1 MGTPFNRADSGFNRP
16 EYQGR
21 GPNLADQ
28 YGQHRVP
35 RRFQEAISYYNGRLN
50 LQTLV
55 DCLRAIWPNET
66 EKTLDIH
73 ISLRR
78 VLQHSSFR
86 DREFGLC
93 YRFAFKSYSQQ
104 YQGFYEIEKN
114 AFNGVMDEKNMIKC
128 LGTVQCVENPQSP
141 SSTPPR
147 SYNILLEYGED
158 DLNEYFIVHSP
169 PTLGSEILDFW
180 GNLFQIAEALRKV
193 HNLETKTNNG
203 NLIRFEGCH
212 ADVKP
217 DNILRVQGNFKLAD
231 FGFAK
236 FMPGTVGSGL
246 VEEATTSLVG
256 GTATYG
262 APEFFQM
269 NRGSLDERDACT
281 VTNTIDTW
289 SFACVV
295 SVAATWVVLGLQ
307 GIKQFQAVRIAAP
320 KKIKSNPKATIQNLL
335 YDDTFHDGFTVL
347 QDVINWHH
355 YLRQVTRKSD
365 PISHR
370 LLDLID
376 KEVLGQTRDN
386 RLTSDV
392 LYNELMRLLKDAK
405 NDIHEKIAESII
417 ESMIS
422 FDKAAPST
430 MKDMKELEKQLK
442 ERSIIQ
448 LEADGSKQ
456 AEKSVR
462 LTNIP
467 ATKVAHRQILEATRS
482 QTSLNKRD
490 FHSSKKPESLAA
502 LVTPSFAE
510 SRIHQEYLSLQ
521 HKTRLR
527 IGSLRRPKEYP
538 YLSNF
543 IKDRDI
549 KFIVDNGTS
558 MRERFDHAKETLLV
572 LAEKVAAL
580 DEDGVDLLFTF
591 ADKKLG
597 CENERDPWMK
607 FNKAM
612 TRASERILTDPQRP
626 LDTDMARTLGE
637 IFQKYEKSG
646 VRKRITLIILTD
658 GIWGGSIQ
666 PNEVEQKIAQFFR
679 RPKRTGN
686 LEDRPF
692 TIQFVSFSDSATD
705 RFNALDDDMQRNYG
719 IPDVIDHEPCTGD
732 PNKMI
737 LGSMENI
744 YDVIPTSPPGNQQE
758 TLTIQPSTS
767 PGLFR
772 RLSAISMRGNPE

>member
-1 MGTPFNRADSGFNRP
+1 MKRA
-16 EYQGR
+16 
-21 GPNLADQ
+21 
-28 YGQHRVP
+28 
-35 RRFQEAISYYNGRLN
+35 
-50 LQTLV
+50 
-55 DCLRAIWPNET
+55 
-66 EKTLDIH
+66 
-73 ISLRR
+73 
-78 VLQHSSFR
+78 
-86 DREFGLC
+86 
-93 YRFAFKSYSQQ
+93 
-104 YQGFYEIEKN
+104 N
-114 AFNGVMDEKNMIKC
+114 A
-128 LGTVQCVENPQSP
+128 TS
-141 SSTPPR
+141 
-147 SYNILLEYGED
+147 
-158 DLNEYFIVHSP
+158 
-169 PTLGSEILDFW
+169 
-180 GNLFQIAEALRKV
+180 
-193 HNLETKTNNG
+193 
-203 NLIRFEGCH
+203 CH

-236 FMPGTVGSGL
+236 FMPRTVGSGP

-307 GIKQFQAVRIAAP
+307 GIKQFQAVRIAAL

-347 QDVINWHH
+347 EDVINWHR

-376 KEVLGQTRDN
+376 KEVLGQTRGN

-392 LYNELMRLLKDAK
+392 LYNELMRPLKDAK

-456 AEKSVR
+456 AEKSPR

-502 LVTPSFAE
+502 
-510 SRIHQEYLSLQ
+510 
-521 HKTRLR
+521 
-527 IGSLRRPKEYP
+527 IGSLRRPKEDP

-646 VRKRITLIILTD
+646 TEYE
-658 GIWGGSIQ
+658 GGSIQ

-692 TIQFVSFSDSATD
+692 TIQFVSFGDSATD

-737 LGSMENI
+737 LGRMESI

-772 RLSAISMRGNPE
+772 RLSAISIRGNPK